1 MCLLPW
7 RSCFEKTYHVGV
19 LMTFKWMKSWNRKCK
34 STNYLTG
41 LVLGEQLRVLTL
53 SLSPPVSMRRWW
65 TSTTSCLPDQR
76 RLLWGRRWSTGSR
89 LSSRSCGLLP
99 TWAHAPQLGVELA
112 HQIIIYFFK
121 KYFYSIGF
129 RTLSFPCSLRCRY
142 LAASAL
148 DSTYP
153 QGKIAALLCNVLN
166 LVLRIFSR
174 CLATS
179 WPTTIFLCCHSDID
193 LVVFG
198 KWERPP
204 LQQLEQ
210 ALRKHNVAEPFS
222 IKVLDKA
229 TVSWCSY

>member
-1 MCLLPW
+1 MRKEVVNRIETVIKELWPTADVRTHTHQSWRWTSTSDILAICLQI
-7 RSCFEKTYHVGV
+7 
-19 LMTFKWMKSWNRKCK
+19 
-34 STNYLTG
+34 
-41 LVLGEQLRVLTL
+41 LVQYSFFSSNFL
-53 SLSPPVSMRRWW
+53 SLS
-65 TSTTSCLPDQR
+65 
-76 RLLWGRRWSTGSR
+76 
-89 LSSRSCGLLP
+89 
-99 TWAHAPQLGVELA
+99 
-112 HQIIIYFFK
+112 
-121 KYFYSIGF
+121 
-129 RTLSFPCSLRCRY
+129 RCRY

-210 ALRKHNVAEPFS
+210 ALLKHNVAEPFS

-229 TVSWCSY
+229 TVSWCCVLKECLHDLLG